1 LIAMTLTQR
10 LRYPTHGAALI
21 AAGMGAL
28 LAVTASAAPMSPAEL
43 ATVCAEAD
51 DPPHCGRLVEAVQ
64 LKRLPNLAQRD
75 GATLRVSLYPSGDMA
90 FTDIE
95 GPSGA
100 RAHSLWDFISEIN
113 AVILYTSEDDK
124 VTFTLLQRANG
135 RKLELPAEP
144 RLAPDRQRI
153 ATADFCAE
161 HCVNELAVWR
171 VTREGV
177 SRELVWKPAAAWADA
192 TASWKDADTIRV
204 EYTPIGTSE
213 QKSLERRLN
222 DPTWSR
228 APAR

>member
-1 LIAMTLTQR
+1 MTLTPR
-10 LRYPTHGAALI
+10 LRRPFH
-21 AAGMGAL
+21 AAGRFAAGIGAL
-28 LAVTASAAPMSPAEL
+28 LAVAVAAAPLSPAEL

-64 LKRLPNLAQRD
+64 LKRLPSLAQRD
-75 GATLRVSLYPSGDMA
+75 GATLQVSLYPSGKMA
-90 FTDIE
+90 FTDTE
-95 GPSGA
+95 TSSGG
-100 RAHSLWDFISEIN
+100 RSYSLWDFISEIN
-113 AVILYTSEDDK
+113 AAILYTSEGDK

-135 RKLELPAEP
+135 RKVELPGEP
-144 RLAPDRQRI
+144 VLAPDRQRI

-177 SRELVWKPAAAWADA
+177 NRELVWKPAAAWAYA
-192 TASWKDADTIRV
+192 TATWKDSDTIRV

-213 QKSLERRLN
+213 EKSLERRLN